1 MRYHWFIQFSHE
13 RKPSLE
19 SRRSAPASKLSI
31 SSLGARHKLEHKA
44 ISPID
49 VAPALRTIV
58 RRLYRVIIYNN
69 NGPQRE
75 KTGSYLP
82 VTGLASTNWVP
93 DWLGRSIK
101 VISRVRACNTQPP
114 WRTWWYAQQPPMNF
128 ACNPN
133 EIRARAKRNRKES
146 WRNIISTMITM
157 TMVSF
162 PKFLRKLERR
172 VFRAV
177 SRRNYR
183 RILLLRPSLSVCTP
197 FRARF
202 PPRGGGVFN
211 YYYGNL
217 NHPANGDRAPQP
229 GIIYSQLSLWQR
241 RPVCATSSRV
251 TVITRPWL
259 VQQRLIG
266 CHVSRN
272 LRVDIFQR
280 KIGSYLREGMDPC
293 GHIRM
298 ES

>member
-157 TMVSF
+157 TIVSF

-172 VFRAV
+172 VFHAV

-183 RILLLRPSLSVCTP
+183 RILLLKPLHSPPCPYVRLLERVFRHVVAVCSTIITAIWTIQRTGTVHRSLALFTRNYLFDRDGRC
-197 FRARF
+197 AQ
-202 PPRGGGVFN
+202 PPR
-211 YYYGNL
+211 
-217 NHPANGDRAPQP
+217 
-229 GIIYSQLSLWQR
+229 
-241 RPVCATSSRV
+241 
-251 TVITRPWL
+251 
-259 VQQRLIG
+259 
-266 CHVSRN
+266 VSP
-272 LRVDIFQR
+272 L
-280 KIGSYLREGMDPC
+280 
-293 GHIRM
+293 
-298 ES
+298 